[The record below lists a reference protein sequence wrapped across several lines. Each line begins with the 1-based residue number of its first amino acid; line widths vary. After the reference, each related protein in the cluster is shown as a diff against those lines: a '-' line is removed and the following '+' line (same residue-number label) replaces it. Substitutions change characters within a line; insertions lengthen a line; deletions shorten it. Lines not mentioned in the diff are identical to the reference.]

1 VNCRQIDEFLN
12 PAWTAPRARFPPAVA
27 EHLRLC
33 PACRQLV
40 QWVQTGASYREV
52 PYGLRKEIEK
62 SLVRSLQPVRPL
74 PSARVVAAVFA
85 VFVALILAVGASF
98 KGIRSPGVQSASQLF
113 TIGLILAAGS
123 ALLAGSLSRQLTP
136 GALYRIPPRLLVF
149 SILMTLSSG
158 FVLLFPWRPDPT
170 FWSWGWSCFRYGSLW
185 TILTAIGLWLLVRR
199 GAILSPVLTG
209 ATAGLLA
216 GFTGAAIIHLGCLN
230 VTAPHLAIWHAAVPA
245 AGALAGL
252 LLGTAWERRARP

>member
-1 VNCRQIDEFLN
+1 MSCRQIDEFLTSR
-12 PAWTAPRARFPPAVA
+12 PGGAPGSIPPGVA
-27 EHLRLC
+27 EHLQLC
-33 PACRQLV
+33 QACRRLV
-40 QWVQTGASYREV
+40 ECVQSGASARQV
-52 PYGLRKEIEK
+52 PRGLQNEIEAA
-62 SLVRSLQPVRPL
+62 LVKSLQPVRPL
-74 PSARVVAAVFA
+74 PSARVLAAAFA
-85 VFVALILAVGASF
+85 VVYALVLVVGASV
-98 KGIRSPGVQSASQLF
+98 KGIHSVHVQSAGQFF

-123 ALLAGSLSRQLTP
+123 ALLASSLSRQLTP

-149 SILMTLSSG
+149 SILMALSSG
-158 FVLLFPWRPDPT
+158 FVLLFPCRPDPT

-245 AGALAGL
+245 AGALAGF